1 MLEENTVEL
10 SKLLLWYGQ
19 DFGENNLEI
28 ITWIQKGETHF
39 LKNRQISIKCFLKLL
54 IEIQITKD
62 F

>member
-1 MLEENTVEL
+1 MLEENKVEL

-54 IEIQITKD
+54 IEIQITED